1 MKKDMK
7 KHQLNGGL

>member
-7 KHQLNGGL
+7 ENN